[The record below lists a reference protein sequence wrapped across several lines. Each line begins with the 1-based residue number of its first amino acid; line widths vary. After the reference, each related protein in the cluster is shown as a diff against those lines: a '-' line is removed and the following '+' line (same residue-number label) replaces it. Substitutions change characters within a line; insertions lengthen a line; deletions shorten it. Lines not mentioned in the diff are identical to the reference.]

1 MPNTASEFTTDALLT
16 TSGAARLAG
25 TSESNI
31 RYLAKTGKLPC
42 TRLAYGGLRLF
53 ARADIQRLAERRAT
67 R

>member
-1 MPNTASEFTTDALLT
+1 MHTEHITDALVT
-16 TSGAARLAG
+16 TSTAAKMAG

-42 TRLAYGGLRLF
+42 TRLAHGGLRLF